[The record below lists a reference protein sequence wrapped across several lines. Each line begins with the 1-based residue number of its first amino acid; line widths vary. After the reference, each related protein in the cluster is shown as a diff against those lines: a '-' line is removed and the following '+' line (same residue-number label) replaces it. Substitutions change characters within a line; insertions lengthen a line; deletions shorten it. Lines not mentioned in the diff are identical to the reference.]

1 MRLVQS
7 RLCVLIV
14 TSLLLTA
21 CSHPQASHRIA
32 SSSLAGSVP
41 RDSGDR
47 RVLAGE
53 WDYEELAVVLLTLD
67 ETGNGTYG
75 WKKGQLRTVALSG
88 LHWEGTWLQEENDR
102 EGNFVVELSPDLS
115 EGAGRWWY
123 TRIGD
128 DRAPTAK
135 GGAFHLS
142 RRTSSLAASDTP
154 PAP

>member
-7 RLCVLIV
+7 RVCALVAAM
-14 TSLLLTA
+14 LLLTA
-21 CSHPQASHRIA
+21 CGHPRSSHLSA
-32 SSSLAGSVP
+32 SSSLAESLTH
-41 RDSGDR
+41 DSGDR

-88 LHWEGTWLQEENDR
+88 LHWEGTWRQEENNR
-102 EGNFVVELSPDLS
+102 EGNFVVELSPDLA

-135 GGAFHLS
+135 GGTFHLS

>member
-1 MRLVQS
+1 MMVAM
-7 RLCVLIV
+7 
-14 TSLLLTA
+14 LLTA
-21 CSHPQASHRIA
+21 CSSPQSSHLMT
-32 SSSLAGSVP
+32 SSSIAGSVT

-53 WDYEELAVVLLTLD
+53 WDYEEQAVVLLTLD

-75 WKKGQLRTVALSG
+75 WKKGQLRTVDFSG

-102 EGNFVVELSPDLS
+102 EGGFVVELTPDFS
-115 EGAGRWWY
+115 EGDGRWWY

-128 DRAPTAK
+128 DRAPSTK
-135 GGAFHLS
+135 GGTFHLA
-142 RRTSSLAASDTP
+142 RRASSLAASDTP

>member
-7 RLCVLIV
+7 RLCALIV

-21 CSHPQASHRIA
+21 CSGPQSSRLTT
-32 SSSLAGSVP
+32 SSSIAGSVIP
-41 RDSGDR
+41 DSGDR

-115 EGAGRWWY
+115 EGDGRWWY

-135 GGAFHLS
+135 GGTFHLS